1 VTISTPG
8 KHSIVQISGA
18 YGILA
23 LSSRAL
29 PFSSLVS
36 LSSAQHLT
44 KVLVSFLLIDMLG
57 MVGLAKGS
65 DDIIGVAFDI
75 LALEALFLVPR
86 FVRVFSAM
94 ETLINLTVPSQ
105 DLLPI
110 ELESLLW
117 HFSEPEAHR

>member
-1 VTISTPG
+1 
-8 KHSIVQISGA
+8 
-18 YGILA
+18 
-23 LSSRAL
+23 
-29 PFSSLVS
+29 
-36 LSSAQHLT
+36 
-44 KVLVSFLLIDMLG
+44 

-86 FVRVFSAM
+86 FVRVFWAM

-117 HFSEPEAHR
+117 HFGEPEAHR